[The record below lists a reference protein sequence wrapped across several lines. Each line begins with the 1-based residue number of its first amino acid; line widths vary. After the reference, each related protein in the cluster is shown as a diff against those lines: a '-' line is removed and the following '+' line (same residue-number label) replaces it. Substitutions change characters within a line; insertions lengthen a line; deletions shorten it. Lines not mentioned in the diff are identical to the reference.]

1 MGGKEETKELEEEVT
16 PKVPARRG
24 RKPGSVNKV
33 IGKRR
38 VGKKRGR
45 RSNLILQ
52 KLHAKRLARKLK
64 KEDEKEEIGDSEL
77 LIKKT
82 TTTSKF

>member
-45 RSNLILQ
+45 RSNLIL
-52 KLHAKRLARKLK
+52 
-64 KEDEKEEIGDSEL
+64 
-77 LIKKT
+77 
-82 TTTSKF
+82 